1 MYMCVCV
8 LPRIDAKSSCRRNS
22 SHREIVDTSATK
34 NVVIFKGS
42 FFALLFISKRKEFE
56 VFEGTSSPTIPATPW
71 QSLIRLMLVEFVTLW
86 HAIVD
91 SL

>member
-1 MYMCVCV
+1 MPKV
-8 LPRIDAKSSCRRNS
+8 AAG
-22 SHREIVDTSATK
+22 EIVVTVKSLIQVRQK

-71 QSLIRLMLVEFVTLW
+71 QNLIRLMLVEFVTLW
-86 HAIVD
+86 HAIVGSNHE
-91 SL
+91 SLSDKI